1 MGAFVFEFLSYG
13 AERLQAFLLVNF
25 RVGGLLLAAPIIG
38 RGSLPTVVKLG
49 LGVTLAIFMMPL
61 IFNAPLP
68 AFHSIVDLTAMGI
81 KELLI
86 GVLIGLIMKLL
97 FYSAQA
103 AGSIVG
109 FQSGLSIANIIDPST
124 RENVNIVGEIWFV
137 IASVIFLAI
146 NGHLLIISGFADSY
160 RIVPLGTAV
169 FGADALD
176 LIMRISTILFS
187 MALKFAAPV
196 LVTVFLVD
204 VTMGVLART
213 IPQMN
218 IFVIGIPIK
227 ITVSL
232 LMLAVS
238 LPVFA
243 WVLTKMTEFLDRH
256 LDALLMTLAP
266 GK

>member
-1 MGAFVFEFLSYG
+1 MFEFLSYG
-13 AERLQAFLLVNF
+13 SERLQAFMLVNF
-25 RVGGLLLAAPIIG
+25 RVSGILLAAPILG
-38 RGSLPTVVKLG
+38 RASLPLVVKLG
-49 LGVTLAIFMMPL
+49 LAVTLAIFMMPL
-61 IFNAPLP
+61 VLSSPLP
-68 AFHSIVDLTAMGI
+68 AFHSIIDLTTLGI

-86 GVLIGLIMKLL
+86 GILIGLIMKLL
-97 FYSAQA
+97 FYAAQA

-109 FQSGLSIANIIDPST
+109 FQSGLSIANIIDPT
-124 RENVNIVGEIWFV
+124 TKENTNMVGQIWFL

-146 NGHLLIISGFADSY
+146 NGHHLVISGLADSY
-160 RIVPLGTAV
+160 RLVPLGTVA
-169 FGADALD
+169 FGADAAD
-176 LIMRISTILFS
+176 LIMRITTVLFG

-227 ITVSL
+227 IAASL
-232 LMLAVS
+232 IMLAAS

-243 WVLTKMTEFLDRH
+243 WVLARMTEFLDRH
-256 LDALLMTLAP
+256 MGTMLMTMTT
-266 GK
+266 GN

>member
-1 MGAFVFEFLSYG
+1 MFEFLSYG

-25 RVGGLLLAAPIIG
+25 RVSGLLLAAPIIG
-38 RGSLPTVVKLG
+38 RASLPVVVKLG
-49 LGVTLAIFMMPL
+49 LAVTLAIFMMPL
-61 IFNAPLP
+61 VLSVPLP
-68 AFHSIVDLTAMGI
+68 AFHSLVDLTALGI
-81 KELLI
+81 KELLV
-86 GVLIGLIMKLL
+86 GVLIGLVMKLL

-109 FQSGLSIANIIDPST
+109 FQSGLSIANIVDPST
-124 RENVNIVGEIWFV
+124 RENVNMIGEVWFL
-137 IASVIFLAI
+137 IASIIFLAI
-146 NGHLLIISGFADSY
+146 NGHLLVISALADSY

-169 FGADALD
+169 FGADAVD
-176 LIMRISTILFS
+176 LIMRITTILFG

-227 ITVSL
+227 IAVSL
-232 LMLAVS
+232 IMLAAS

-243 WVLTKMTEFLDRH
+243 WVLTRMTEFLDRH
-256 LDALLMTLAP
+256 IDAMLMTLAT
-266 GK
+266 GR